1 MKYLIANWKMND
13 VDVSNWLEDFL
24 SLSLMNKSLEIKVCA
39 NLYDVKD
46 IVDAS
51 LPENTIFKEPFW
63 MAQDVSKNKEGA
75 YTGQISSKLLNKI
88 DAGCLIGHS
97 ELREESDTNEIVHL
111 KGIRLKEEKVSPV
124 LLCVGESLNILEA
137 NKREDF
143 IREQLDSYFKD
154 GLFPDIIAYEPLW
167 AIGTG
172 VSADK
177 RNIEDA
183 MSIIS
188 KFLEEKDHKN
198 LPILYGGSVSSKNI
212 EEILSITSVSGCL
225 VGNSSLDGKEFA
237 RIAKKF

>member
-24 SLSLMNKSLEIKVCA
+24 SLSLMNKSLEIKLCA

-51 LPENTIFKEPFW
+51 LSENTIFKKPFW

-124 LLCVGESLNILEA
+124 LLCVGESLDILEA

-143 IREQLDSYFKD
+143 IKEQLNSYFKD

>member
-188 KFLEEKDHKN
+188 KFLEENDHKN

-237 RIAKKF
+237 RIVAKP

>member
-154 GLFPDIIAYEPLW
+154 GLFPDIIAYEPF
-167 AIGTG
+167 AP
-172 VSADK
+172 K
-177 RNIEDA
+177 Q
-183 MSIIS
+183 
-188 KFLEEKDHKN
+188 N
-198 LPILYGGSVSSKNI
+198 LDI
-212 EEILSITSVSGCL
+212 
-225 VGNSSLDGKEFA
+225 
-237 RIAKKF
+237 